1 LNDERKERDVSTSRP
16 LSRTPRLLAF
26 LAIVEVVT
34 IVACGRS
41 VPKEERTHADALDR
55 SSASPGDVLS
65 RTAPSFRSEI
75 LPVLQRQC
83 ADPKGCHGDEP
94 TDSVELD
101 LRPTGAFEQ
110 LVDVPAKGRPNSWR
124 VRRGEPTTSFL
135 LDKLKGPL
143 RSGEGKMMPLD
154 PNTGV
159 PVQPCPL
166 PAGFIDKVL
175 RPWIAAGAPNN

>member
-1 LNDERKERDVSTSRP
+1 
-16 LSRTPRLLAF
+16 LSRTLRQLAF
-26 LAIVEVVT
+26 IAIVEVVMMA
-34 IVACGRS
+34 ACGRS
-41 VPKEERTHADALDR
+41 LPREERTYADALEHG
-55 SSASPGDVLS
+55 SASHGDMLS
-65 RTAPSFRSEI
+65 RTSPSFRAEI

-101 LRPTGAFEQ
+101 LRPTRAFEQ
-110 LVDVPAKGRPNSWR
+110 LVDVPAKGRPDSWR
-124 VRRGEPTTSFL
+124 VRRGDPTKSFL

-154 PNTGV
+154 PETGV
-159 PVQPCPL
+159 PLQPSPL
-166 PAGFIDKVL
+166 PSGFIDGVL